1 MNACVENAV
10 QITKNI
16 SISVTYNVN
25 MGVDRMKKNQ
35 TKNTAIET
43 SNQPEFRTLI
53 KIGIYKSL
61 YSEGVISYTQLMTLM
76 EKQKWGSIKCH

>member
-1 MNACVENAV
+1 MNACVKNTV

-25 MGVDRMKKNQ
+25 MGVGIMKKNQ
-35 TKNTAIET
+35 TNEAFLEA
-43 SNQPEFRTLI
+43 SNQTAFKLLL

-61 YSEGVISYTQLMTLM
+61 YSKGAISQMQLVKLI
-76 EKQKWGSIKCH
+76 ENQKRGNKVCR